1 MEERYKIISENDQF
15 PTLASRLAEINARRP
30 SSSYTPE
37 DILSAMERSEARKSK
52 DDPGVLSQKLSSEA
66 LNDGRQFLDFDQLKV
81 ETLMQGDHMSV
92 SIDSIGQVF
101 DMRVDDVKIFDDGN
115 LMWKGTIMDGE
126 GGSVSITQ
134 SDNNITVASVILSQ
148 KDYTLE
154 SHGGDDWIVD
164 SAVLFK
170 VNPHETDE
178 VFVSE

>member
-1 MEERYKIISENDQF
+1 MNDQF
-15 PTLASRLAEINARRP
+15 PTLSSRLAEINTRRP
-30 SSSYTPE
+30 GFSYSPE
-37 DILSAMERSEARKSK
+37 DVLSAMEKSEAWTGK
-52 DDPGVLSQKLSSEA
+52 DDPGFLSQKLSDEA
-66 LNDGRQFLDFDQLKV
+66 LNDGRQFLDFDPLKI

-92 SIDSIGQVF
+92 SIDSIAQVF
-101 DMRVDDVKIFDDGN
+101 DMRVDDVKVFNDGN
-115 LMWKGTIMDGE
+115 LMWKGTIMGDE

-134 SDNNITVASVILSQ
+134 STNNITVASVVLSQ

-154 SHGGDDWIVD
+154 SHGGDAWIVD